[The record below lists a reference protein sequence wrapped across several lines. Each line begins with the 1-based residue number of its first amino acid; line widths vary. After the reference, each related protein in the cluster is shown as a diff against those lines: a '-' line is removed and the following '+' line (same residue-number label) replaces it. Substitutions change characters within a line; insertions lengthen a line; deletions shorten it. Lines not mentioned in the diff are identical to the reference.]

1 MGNLRAELCN
11 NPEQNATAW
20 AQRLGITEPKAMKA
34 FIMDFLRLE
43 PGTRSLP
50 EPPKDGSR
58 CQQCRRKV
66 FLDTRNKA
74 ECNGLCVS
82 GVKAKTI
89 LALRGQGKTWIGGAN
104 GKEHVTTYT
113 AMSVHAREWHQRI
126 GGGVDVQTFAAF
138 WAALPAEHRA
148 VVPPAPDGASCPH
161 FKKPTKLMRKMVW
174 RGTQDRSRVK
184 KDGHDLWDKQCDG
197 SCNGKGVV
205 IILRAWTEAG
215 HAFVELEDK
224 TPAAAP
230 RRPPRRAAPKKK
242 PEQPPAP
249 AAPPVEMNLEQC
261 TLHVA
266 EKEEKK
272 RESPRPKPRPKARR
286 ATQAAPKDWF
296 QAPTRQAALD
306 EASSAGAAVG
316 EARTGRPRT
325 ASAWSASSADGAA
338 PPSSADGAAP
348 ALSTR
353 GLVIVCVG
361 LPGAGK
367 STFFQKHF
375 ASVTGVDRYC
385 QDVLKSRQRV
395 ISAVDAALLR
405 GDAAFVDRTNVDKT
419 QRAHWVKLAKKHGAC
434 VVALEF
440 RTPADLC
447 AQRCEARENHEGGL
461 DRRNRE
467 CRRIVRMMSSEFRPI
482 RQNEGFDNIFCVDE
496 DYAPTKAVAAIKGMI
511 PYRPGAT
518 GLSVDAAAPA
528 FVPGAPPPSNPTWV
542 QTRSMPPPVA
552 RAPRWVPPS
561 SSEDAD
567 LARALAASCE
577 AVPLAQPHPAPVSS
591 EDADLARA
599 LAASRT
605 DTHSPHYV
613 HSVAAVLDEDDDD
626 ELRRALAASL
636 AETRTAPA
644 YYSAPP
650 AASAYAPP
658 APSYAPPAPAYAP
671 PPPPPMASGPRA
683 DAVSLLAEMG
693 ISPHLADLFV
703 QQEISRDVASV
714 VERADLV
721 GLLSDPDIQK
731 FMNWQAW
738 TR

>member
-1 MGNLRAELCN
+1 MSDARGKSKRGGRELKHTVSKLT
-11 NPEQNATAW
+11 PEQNAGAW
-20 AQRLGITEPKAMKA
+20 AQRLSITEPKAMKA

-43 PGTRSLP
+43 PGYKCLPVPPSDSTR
-50 EPPKDGSR
+50 
-58 CQQCRRKV
+58 CAICRRKV
-66 FLDTRNKA
+66 FLDSRNKA
-74 ECNGLCVS
+74 ECNGLCTA
-82 GVKAKTI
+82 GVKAKTV
-89 LALRGQGKTWIGGAN
+89 LALRGQGKTWSGGKA
-104 GKEHVTTYT
+104 GVEHVTTYS
-113 AMSVHAREWHQRI
+113 AVSMHAREWHQRI

-148 VVPPAPDGASCPH
+148 TVPPAPEGVSCPH
-161 FKKPTKLMRKMVW
+161 CRKPTKLMRKVFF
-174 RGTQDRSRVK
+174 RATHDRSRTK
-184 KDGHDLWDKQCDG
+184 KDGGNLWDKQCDG

-205 IILRAWTEAG
+205 IILRAWTDAG

-230 RRPPRRAAPKKK
+230 RRPPHRAAPKKQ
-242 PEQPPAP
+242 ERPAP
-249 AAPPVEMNLEQC
+249 VVPPVEVDLEQC
-261 TLHVA
+261 TLH
-266 EKEEKK
+266 EKEEEKQ
-272 RESPRPKPRPKARR
+272 EVSPRPKPRPKARR

-296 QAPTRQAALD
+296 QAPTRQEALD
-306 EASSAGAAVG
+306 EASSASAAVG
-316 EARTGRPRT
+316 EARAGRTRT

-338 PPSSADGAAP
+338 PASSADGAAP
-348 ALSTR
+348 APSTR

-367 STFFQKHF
+367 STFFQTHF
-375 ASVTGVDRYC
+375 AGVGSIIRC
-385 QDVLKSRQRV
+385 SQDVLKSRQRV
-395 ISAVDAALLR
+395 IAAVDAALQR
-405 GDAAFVDRTNVDKT
+405 GDAVFVDRTNVDKT
-419 QRAHWVKLAKKHGAC
+419 QRAHWVKLAKKHGARC
-434 VVALEF
+434 VALEF

-447 AQRCEARENHEGGL
+447 AQRCEGRENHEGGL

-518 GLSVDAAAPA
+518 GLSVDPAAPA

-577 AVPLAQPHPAPVSS
+577 AVPAARPPLASS

-636 AETRTAPA
+636 AETRTTPA
-644 YYSAPP
+644 YYAPP
-650 AASAYAPP
+650 P
-658 APSYAPPAPAYAP
+658 AAPAYAP

-683 DAVSLLAEMG
+683 DAVALLAEMG
-693 ISPHLADLFV
+693 ISPHLADLFI
-703 QQEISRDVASV
+703 QQEISRDVAQV

-721 GLLSDPDIQK
+721 GLLSEPDIQK
-731 FMNWQAW
+731 FMNWQTW